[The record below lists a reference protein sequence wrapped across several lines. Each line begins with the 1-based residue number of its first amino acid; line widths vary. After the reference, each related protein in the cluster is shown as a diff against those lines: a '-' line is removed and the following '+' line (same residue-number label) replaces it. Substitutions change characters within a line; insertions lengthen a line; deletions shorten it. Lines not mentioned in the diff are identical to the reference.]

1 MPASQQDAICTTS
14 PQLLSCCFCTA
25 DVQHLDALLSQ
36 HTTQRDVHMTNLWV
50 MLETFKPLIVLIMY
64 AELDDYLD
72 LARAGPALSDEQHIY
87 HKLIFDAVN
96 EAINKCIV
104 DVSSQP
110 QSPSLKHV

>member
-1 MPASQQDAICTTS
+1 
-14 PQLLSCCFCTA
+14 
-25 DVQHLDALLSQ
+25 
-36 HTTQRDVHMTNLWV
+36 MTDCVNN
-50 MLETFKPLIVLIMY
+50 

-104 DVSSQP
+104 DVGRHLNVTSWSMLDFAP
-110 QSPSLKHV
+110 ALRTTLHFVH